1 MKPLLPVFPLE
12 FFIMNNLEFVT
23 GTRTPEEP
31 GYAQVLDFLT
41 IRRLLCVVLVRLL
54 AYRIVN

>member
-1 MKPLLPVFPLE
+1 
-12 FFIMNNLEFVT
+12 MNNLEFVT